1 MLNTFLKKCD
11 FIGVKPQ
18 IFYKGNF
25 RYKTFL
31 GGILSIFIII
41 ILIFISSYFF
51 YTFLSKNSFTIY
63 ENTVTIKK
71 ATKKWKKQ
79 EFSINVLDKYFER
92 IENASK
98 IFSIYADI
106 WTDTQIN
113 ENGTIKSKTEIYS
126 DPIEKCNK

>member
-41 ILIFISSYFF
+41 ILIFLSSYFL

-71 ATKKWKKQ
+71 QQK
-79 EFSINVLDKYFER
+79 
-92 IENASK
+92 
-98 IFSIYADI
+98 
-106 WTDTQIN
+106 
-113 ENGTIKSKTEIYS
+113 NGK
-126 DPIEKCNK
+126 NRNFQ